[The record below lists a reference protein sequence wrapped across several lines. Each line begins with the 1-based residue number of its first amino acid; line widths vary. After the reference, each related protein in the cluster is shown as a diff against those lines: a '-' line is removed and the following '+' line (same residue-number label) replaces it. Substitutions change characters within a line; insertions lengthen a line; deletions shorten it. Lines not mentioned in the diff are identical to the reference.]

1 MSRSVDLWKASHDD
15 QSIPDRVKARVFLK
29 FDGHCPKCTRKLM
42 PGQWACDHIVALIN
56 GGKHEEANL
65 QPLCNSPCHSEK
77 TRADVA
83 IKSKVARIRQ
93 KHIGVKKRRSIR
105 QWRKFDQ
112 TPVYA
117 ERER

>member
-1 MSRSVDLWKASHDD
+1 MTRSVEQWRASHDD
-15 QSIPDRVKARVFLK
+15 QAIPDRVKARVFLK

-65 QPLCNSPCHSEK
+65 QPLCNSPCHSAK

-83 IKSKVARIRQ
+83 LKSKTARARKNAMGIHKPRT
-93 KHIGVKKRRSIR
+93 ITRWRRFDGSIR
-105 QWRKFDQ
+105 E
-112 TPVYA
+112 A
-117 ERER
+117 GRER